1 MAKDNVIPFPNLK
14 AQTNKEKARMLQM
27 RLDEIDIENRYINED
42 INYLQASLKKNHDE
56 AEAILKS
63 FAMMNGETPVMD
75 FENEWG
81 DDFEC
86 TPDFDIPDKTTEK
99 WDEIGDKM
107 VDMAKKLED
116 AVVQLTLDLDINN
129 DKPEDK

>member
-75 FENEWG
+75 FENEWR
-81 DDFEC
+81 
-86 TPDFDIPDKTTEK
+86 
-99 WDEIGDKM
+99 
-107 VDMAKKLED
+107 D
-116 AVVQLTLDLDINN
+116 ARRNR
-129 DKPEDK
+129 